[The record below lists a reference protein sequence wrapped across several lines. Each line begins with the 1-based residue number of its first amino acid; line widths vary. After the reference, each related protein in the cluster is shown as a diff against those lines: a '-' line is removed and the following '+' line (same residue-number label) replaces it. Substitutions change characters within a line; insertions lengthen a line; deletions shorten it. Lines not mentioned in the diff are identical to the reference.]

1 MKWKLCN
8 NLMLGFNVV
17 EIAHK
22 LFFNFLVNRFVVRKI
37 RCIIMIKINL
47 FNILK
52 LTLNNYLKFKYI
64 QI

>member
-1 MKWKLCN
+1 MKWKPCN

-22 LFFNFLVNRFVVRKI
+22 LFNFLVNRFVVRKI